1 MSGSK
6 VNLCLILNDMEVFG
20 GKKPIVSDQFVLINT
35 YFCTILALFGDCYCA
50 RSIYSD
56 AWVILLRF

>member
-6 VNLCLILNDMEVFG
+6 VNLCLILNDMEVFE
-20 GKKPIVSDQFVLINT
+20 GKNPIVSGQFVLINT
-35 YFCTILALFGDCYCA
+35 YFCIILALFGDCYCA

-56 AWVILLRF
+56 KWIIL